1 MTGPWGPP
9 ANAKVYIDF
18 ITQRAW
24 TEAANAEVAIN
35 TLIGN
40 DTVNTANGTGTTLYP
55 AAARFTAQGLKGYNK
70 DDGGVGPEKPFALL
84 GTAKTLMLAGGTIVI
99 KFAASG
105 IGWAASLAMVD
116 TPGNEALYLD
126 GILDD
131 AQNRFAMGTWNGS
144 LSVNDDGFLA
154 TDATNAYAATMG
166 PTIGAVSLNGRTAKS
181 ATLISADWPPYHGFV
196 VDNGYSLRGGSNTYL
211 KSLTIY
217 PPQSAAALPGLSAP
231 DVTGSQTMAPCLN
244 VSFIVADM
252 PAAPTAPGGPSRAA
266 QRRLKQA
273 IETRARFEAERARRL
288 ANLTNDR
295 PLFVT
300 PPETLQV
307 INETLVEEIDH
318 SVLFADEDQDEEL
331 LLLLMMV

>member
-1 MTGPWGPP
+1 
-9 ANAKVYIDF
+9 
-18 ITQRAW
+18 
-24 TEAANAEVAIN
+24 
-35 TLIGN
+35 
-40 DTVNTANGTGTTLYP
+40 
-55 AAARFTAQGLKGYNK
+55 
-70 DDGGVGPEKPFALL
+70 
-84 GTAKTLMLAGGTIVI
+84 
-99 KFAASG
+99 
-105 IGWAASLAMVD
+105 
-116 TPGNEALYLD
+116 
-126 GILDD
+126 
-131 AQNRFAMGTWNGS
+131 
-144 LSVNDDGFLA
+144 
-154 TDATNAYAATMG
+154 
-166 PTIGAVSLNGRTAKS
+166 
-181 ATLISADWPPYHGFV
+181 
-196 VDNGYSLRGGSNTYL
+196 
-211 KSLTIY
+211 
-217 PPQSAAALPGLSAP
+217 
-231 DVTGSQTMAPCLN
+231 MAPCLN